1 MRHCAGHKKRPS
13 RRAFLQQALGSM
25 ALAAGGGCNFAFGD
39 PVPVVLFVM
48 DTVRAKNCGAWGYGR
63 NTTPHLDGLAAEATR
78 YDRAITP
85 APWTLP
91 AHVGMFTGRYTLDHG
106 VRGYIYEDEKG
117 ARRIRENALSEDYDC
132 IAESLYHA
140 GYRTAAFSAN
150 TGYMAPYYNL
160 AQGFETYQ
168 LERIAGAALVEKAL
182 AWQGMQQEPTF
193 LFCNVMDAHRPYN
206 LTPCPD
212 TLPEAVSEDRG
223 LLDQLRVKTL
233 ANPEAVD
240 ETLAAKV
247 AAQYDRGIGN
257 ADKALGL
264 LIAGLKA
271 QGRYDET
278 LLIVCADHGEY
289 LGEHGLVEHSKDV
302 YQEAVHVPLVVK
314 TPFQNEANV
323 ERDPVSLTQLPGTI
337 VAQTGITA
345 KGYPPALGEK
355 QPRHLVLT
363 ENYYSRDWDFT
374 DARWAGR
381 FDRIRRAVFDGTWKY
396 IQSSDGDEALYRLD
410 VDPGEH
416 HNLSTSEPER
426 FGVLRQQCVAVV
438 TSSFRRSIDGVTDVP
453 PVPGKTREALDA
465 LGYL

>member
-1 MRHCAGHKKRPS
+1 
-13 RRAFLQQALGSM
+13 M
-25 ALAAGGGCNFAFGD
+25 ALAAGGGCDVLVGT

-48 DTVRAKNCGAWGYGR
+48 DTVRAGNCGAWGYGR
-63 NTTPHLDGLAAEATR
+63 NTTPHLDALAAKATR
-78 YDRAITP
+78 YERAISP

-117 ARRIRENALSEDYDC
+117 ARRIRENALADEYDC
-132 IAESLYHA
+132 IAEVLFHA

-150 TGYMAPYYNL
+150 TGYMAPYFNL
-160 AQGFETYQ
+160 AQGFETYH
-168 LERIAGAALVEKAL
+168 LERIPGVSLVEKAL
-182 AWQGMQQEPTF
+182 TWQGTQTEPTF

-206 LTPCPD
+206 LTPCPE
-212 TLPEAVSEDRG
+212 TLPEAVSEEAT

-233 ANPEAVD
+233 ANPDAVD
-240 ETLAAKV
+240 EELAAKV
-247 AAQYDRGIGN
+247 TGQYDRGIGN

-271 QGRYDET
+271 QGRYEET

-314 TPFQNEANV
+314 KPFQTESSVQRA
-323 ERDPVSLTQLPGTI
+323 PVSLTQVPGTI
-337 VAQTGITA
+337 VAHTGLNVT
-345 KGYPPALGEK
+345 GYPPSLDGKNA
-355 QPRHLVLT
+355 RHLILT

-374 DARWAGR
+374 DTRWAGR
-381 FDRIRRAVFDGTWKY
+381 FERVRRAVFDGPWKY
-396 IQSSDGDEALYRLD
+396 IQSSDGDEALYRID
-410 VDPGEH
+410 VDPKEH
-416 HNLSTSEPER
+416 HNLSASEPER
-426 FGVLRQQCVAVV
+426 FEALRKRCVAAV
-438 TSSFRRSIDGVTDVP
+438 TSGFRRSLDGMTDAS
-453 PVPGKTREALDA
+453 PVPEKTQEALDA